1 MAESLYYFNETA
13 GNTAVAAVFPDP
25 DDGYVFVR
33 LDPAN
38 DRMYYGFEDAD
49 AERYLV
55 NTDQTDPELQWHAY
69 RRDYHDNYIEDAALG
84 SQIVLAVADLGQV
97 HVFTASPGDTTARV
111 VVFDRDWSSPGVY
124 TVNIGYDPTELTYY
138 HNRRVDSVD
147 FIQTTP
153 DWWMDNYFP
162 EDPEIYGES
171 PTVSAFLGRAEL
183 STTVQRYQQ
192 VSGVTVYPHITNPVT
207 VTAVTDTKV
216 DGFPGNYPT
225 YTLQKLV
232 FRTRPVTWVYR
243 DEWMDE
249 QEDFGW
255 TTYYQTWWHR
265 ADPLADRL
273 ETHELRFGLNHGYN
287 IGGPG
292 YPAQIEFTASDL
304 FDARGDTWLAYT
316 SWWFVRHTATG
327 WRFGCEGEQR
337 KSPIYDNGY
346 EVPYP
351 FEPAQVLTVTP
362 STQVAVDTSETSPY
376 HEIHLGPVV
385 LDSEGRPHLFTFQQ
399 ITPQYE
405 SSPEWDWTPADVD
418 VNLAENQ
425 NSDPNDGQTVITS
438 IPLDEA
444 LPEQLWNPDIDPASL
459 TYSIT
464 KFTTAPITSPE
475 DVTTTTP
482 RFAAL
487 VTLTINDPVP
497 GYSGTREFMALVTG
511 DGAQGYFYTDYDDLE
526 PDPDGPGGSE
536 KGKLIFDTEGSGAV
550 TLETELSSEQLLTA
564 SFYTYSHDPDDRIT
578 ILAQQNP
585 TQDIAVEGDTEADG
599 DVLVLSDYEDEDV
612 LPLQEPQ
619 LVFTAAV
626 SILEDYQN
634 EVLSVVFDSGE
645 HDGSVSPE
653 FNIVFG
659 DVTVLASM
667 DLSADALVGAEGYS
681 EGTPPTPG
689 TCTAGTYTV
698 TLPAGANPAIPLTY
712 IVDGRLVTVMHNGVV
727 VGGFYLPSPD
737 LDDFCVTVLLSTGD
751 PATDLPD
758 PDVVVTT
765 PTYMVDTSMRS
776 TDVFMVSEGDHEGV
790 VYYGPSVF
798 ITADN
803 EVEVVWDFASPD
815 DIEGKR
821 VVWLFG
827 YENPPIDFNDA
838 ALIAASGN
846 GKYLI
851 PVLP

>member
-25 DDGYVFVR
+25 DDGYVLVR

-38 DRMYYGFEDAD
+38 DRLYYGFEDGD

-55 NTDQTDPELQWHAY
+55 NSGETDPALQRHAY

-97 HVFTASPGDTTARV
+97 HVFTASPGDTTTRV

-138 HNRRVDSVD
+138 HDRRVDSVQ

-153 DWWMDNYFP
+153 DWWMENYFP
-162 EDPEIYGES
+162 EDPGVYGDS
-171 PTVSAFLGRAEL
+171 PTMSAFLGRAEL
-183 STTVQRYQQ
+183 STTVERYQQ
-192 VSGVTVYPHITNPVT
+192 VSGVTVYPHVTSPVT
-207 VTAVTDTKV
+207 VTPETVVRTD
-216 DGFPGNYPT
+216 GYPGNYPT

-232 FRTRPVTWVYR
+232 FRTKPTGWVYR
-243 DEWMDE
+243 DSWQDD
-249 QEDFGW
+249 QDDFGW
-255 TTYYQTWWHR
+255 TLFYQTWWHR

-273 ETHELRFGLNHGYN
+273 ETHQLRFGLNHGN
-287 IGGPG
+287 NLGGPG
-292 YPAQIEFTASDL
+292 YPAQISFTAADL
-304 FDARGDTWLAYT
+304 FDARGDTWLPYT
-316 SWWFVRHTATG
+316 SQWFVRHTATG
-327 WRFGCEGEQR
+327 WRFGFEGEEK
-337 KSPIYDNGY
+337 KSPIYDNGF
-346 EVPYP
+346 EVAYP

-362 STQVAVDTSETSPY
+362 STQFAVDASVVSDY

-385 LDSEGRPHLFTFQQ
+385 VDDVGKLWLFTLQV
-399 ITPQYE
+399 TPPQYSYE
-405 SSPEWDWTPADVD
+405 GDWSPTAVD
-418 VNLAENQ
+418 VYPAETDQPDN
-425 NSDPNDGQTVITS
+425 PNDGIVTVT
-438 IPLDEA
+438 A
-444 LPEQLWNPDIDPASL
+444 LPIDNDLTEQLWAPDLDPSTL

-464 KFTTAPITSPE
+464 KFTTAPIVTLS
-475 DVTTTTP
+475 DVETTTP
-482 RFAAL
+482 RFAAA
-487 VTLTINDPVP
+487 VTLTVDDPCP
-497 GYSGTREFMALVTG
+497 PFTGTRSLMAVFTG
-511 DGAQGYFYTDYDDLE
+511 DGQQSIIYVDYDDLE
-526 PDPDGPGGSE
+526 PDPDGQSGSE
-536 KGKLIFDTEGSGAV
+536 KGKLIFDTEGDGAV
-550 TLETELSSEQLLTA
+550 TLQTQLSPDELMVV
-564 SFYTYSHDPDDRIT
+564 SFYTYSFDPDDRIT

-585 TQDIAVEGDTEADG
+585 TQDITVVGDTEADA
-599 DVLVLSDYEDEDV
+599 DVVLLSDYEDEDV
-612 LPLQEPQ
+612 LVMHEPQ
-619 LVFTAAV
+619 LVFSAAAV
-626 SILEDYQN
+626 TILEDYQN
-634 EVLSVVFDSGE
+634 EVLSAVFDSGE
-645 HDGSVSPE
+645 HDASVTVAVS
-653 FNIVFG
+653 IVFG
-659 DVTVLASM
+659 DVVVDGWF

-698 TLPAGANPAIPLTY
+698 TLPEGADPDIPLTY
-712 IVDGRLVTVMHNGVV
+712 IVDGRLVTVMHNGIV
-727 VGGFYLPSPD
+727 VGAFYLPAPD

-751 PATDLPD
+751 PAVDLPD

-803 EVEVVWDFASPD
+803 EVEVMWDFASPD